1 MNPEVSSNDRLVDR
15 LGRNATLGAIGD
27 SVQPILRDWLDGSG
41 GVKTPLKDILHGT
54 WLGHSLH
61 PAITDIPVGA
71 FSVTAIADLLT
82 LAGADASAAADFA
95 LGVGLIGSLGAIVTG
110 FAEWSDTKGEP
121 KNIGV
126 AHALANAAGFTLY
139 LGSYALRRA
148 KKRGAAVAL
157 SMTAYAFSGAAAFLG
172 GELSYNLG
180 IGMKHTAPVIDPP
193 PDYVAVLDDAAL
205 EERKPMRVDLAGI
218 PVLLVRSSGNI
229 HAISA
234 VCTHRGAPLETGSL
248 EGECIRCPWHG
259 SIFALA
265 DGSVVEGPATA
276 PEARFDVR
284 VTAGKIEL
292 RAIA

>member
-121 KNIGV
+121 KNIGM
-126 AHALANAAGFTLY
+126 ARSSRSPTARSSRALQRH
-139 LGSYALRRA
+139 LRPDSTSVLPPE
-148 KKRGAAVAL
+148 KSSCAL
-157 SMTAYAFSGAAAFLG
+157 S
-172 GELSYNLG
+172 LS
-180 IGMKHTAPVIDPP
+180 A
-193 PDYVAVLDDAAL
+193 
-205 EERKPMRVDLAGI
+205 
-218 PVLLVRSSGNI
+218 
-229 HAISA
+229 
-234 VCTHRGAPLETGSL
+234 
-248 EGECIRCPWHG
+248 
-259 SIFALA
+259 
-265 DGSVVEGPATA
+265 
-276 PEARFDVR
+276 
-284 VTAGKIEL
+284 
-292 RAIA
+292 